1 MCFMKFWRFK
11 IPGKT
16 TTLKG
21 QIWPRPVY
29 VRGSFIVWRHSWL
42 RASGGNFLYIYID
55 NEITRVEWWL
65 FVCAGD
71 GVWSVW
77 SIGQQDTSSSSSSG
91 WRRWLDGG
99 EEEEVKILGWT
110 VKLRD
115 WSSWPLTYRKRLFS
129 ESWASASTCSRLKG
143 SCRLRKAGRSVWSKW
158 TGTMSLNQSH
168 SASCGWIFYYYYY

>member
-1 MCFMKFWRFK
+1 MAPPRVRQGL
-11 IPGKT
+11 IHSVKT
-16 TTLKG
+16 QLTEGFRWKL
-21 QIWPRPVY
+21 
-29 VRGSFIVWRHSWL
+29 F
-42 RASGGNFLYIYID
+42 FFYIY

-77 SIGQQDTSSSSSSG
+77 SIGQQDTSSSYSG

-115 WSSWPLTYRKRLFS
+115 WSISPLTYRKRLFS

-143 SCRLRKAGRSVWSKW
+143 SCRLRKACCLSAACWDVQSGAGGR
-158 TGTMSLNQSH
+158 GR
-168 SASCGWIFYYYYY
+168 CP

>member
-1 MCFMKFWRFK
+1 MAPPRVRQGLIHSVKTQLTEGFRWK
-11 IPGKT
+11 IY
-16 TTLKG
+16 LS
-21 QIWPRPVY
+21 IDR
-29 VRGSFIVWRHSWL
+29 S
-42 RASGGNFLYIYID
+42 ID

-77 SIGQQDTSSSSSSG
+77 SIGQQDTSSSYSG

-115 WSSWPLTYRKRLFS
+115 WSISPLTYRKRLFS

-143 SCRLRKAGRSVWSKW
+143 SCRLRKACCLSAACWDVQSGAGGR
-158 TGTMSLNQSH
+158 GR
-168 SASCGWIFYYYYY
+168 CP